1 MRPTLHSA
9 LIHFTLDVVG
19 GVDQARAVLK
29 EISLANEILAISSVY
44 KRFLTVDHVDL
55 SARLEFVIRIETQLA
70 ADQLLHL
77 VLSLSRQGTQGI
89 MGKTHAELTLLAFD
103 NIIQMSPRLTLPY
116 PSLHQDP
123 VVIRCAAEAWGQY
136 EHPIYQKN
144 LSDISHVA
152 TPTRW
157 TEFYMQ
163 GKSLVDF

>member
-1 MRPTLHSA
+1 MVPALHSA

-19 GVDQARAVLK
+19 GVDKARAVLK
-29 EISLANEILAISSVY
+29 EIAISADILAISSVY
-44 KRFLTVDHVDL
+44 KRFLTIDQVDL
-55 SARLEFVIRIETQLA
+55 SARLEFVIRIETQLSV
-70 ADQLLHL
+70 DQVLHF
-77 VLSLSRQGTQGI
+77 VLSLSRQGSQGI
-89 MGKTHAELTLLAFD
+89 MGKTHTELTLLAFD

-123 VVIRCAAEAWGQY
+123 LVIRCAAEAWGQY

-144 LSDISHVA
+144 LSDISHAAV
-152 TPTRW
+152 PTRW